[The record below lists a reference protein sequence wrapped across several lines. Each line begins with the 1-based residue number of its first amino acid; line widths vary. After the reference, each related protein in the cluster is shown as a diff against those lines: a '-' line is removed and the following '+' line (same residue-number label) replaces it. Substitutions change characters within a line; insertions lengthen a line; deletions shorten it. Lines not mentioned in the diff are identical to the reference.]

1 MVVTSIIEILKVD
14 PPWNCLGQWIIVL
27 DETRRDVF
35 VDIIHIYV
43 CIEIDIT
50 FVSSYMEK
58 GVFIVLWQCCSISL
72 YESINKPYLDH
83 FKLSKISA
91 VDGDDA
97 ATVWYSKSNY
107 SSQHCTSLLHLPSV
121 NCPPCPIK
129 ISFPWRLPW
138 FFNLNVSFLA
148 LVPEAFPLMDL

>member
-1 MVVTSIIEILKVD
+1 MVVTSIIAILKVE
-14 PPWNCLGQWIIVL
+14 PLWNCLRQWIISIRWNKK
-27 DETRRDVF
+27 RR
-35 VDIIHIYV
+35 V
-43 CIEIDIT
+43 CWYHSYLCLYRDIT
-50 FVSSYMEK
+50 FVSSYMER
-58 GVFIVLWQCCSISL
+58 GVFIVLRQCCSISL
-72 YESINKPYLDH
+72 YESINKPCLDH

-121 NCPPCPIK
+121 NCPPYPIK
-129 ISFPWRLPW
+129 ISFPWHLPW

-148 LVPEAFPLMDL
+148 LVPEAFPLTDL